1 MVSVIVAVDKPI
13 WKTQFQAIIDEQDN
27 INVGYANSLDE
38 VMFHTENTRY
48 DVGILDLG
56 DCDQKSTLRTMLK
69 IHEKYPRSRFV
80 LVVSFVEPFALSNF
94 IRAGVFG
101 FIDEH
106 ATPEEIE
113 NAVKAALRG
122 DIYVSA
128 SLVDRGV
135 KLRMSLAEEL
145 FKGIPNL
152 NCEVNCLT
160 EREFEILKLVA
171 QGKSNSEIAKELFV
185 SEKTVKN
192 HLYSAFRKIGVR
204 DRTQAAISVIKSLL
218 SYENGSLD
226 TA

>member
-1 MVSVIVAVDKPI
+1 MVRVLVAVDKPI

-27 INVGYANSLDE
+27 INVGYADSLDE
-38 VMFHTENTRY
+38 VMFRTENTRY

-56 DCDQKSTLRTMLK
+56 DCDQKSALRTMLK
-69 IHEKYPRSRFV
+69 IHEKHPRSRFV

-152 NCEVNCLT
+152 NCEANCLT

-218 SYENGSLD
+218 SYENRSLD

>member
-1 MVSVIVAVDKPI
+1 MVSVLVAVDKPI

-27 INVGYANSLDE
+27 IKVGYANSLDE

-80 LVVSFVEPFALSNF
+80 LVVSSVELFAFSNF

-106 ATPEEIE
+106 ATPTEIE

-122 DIYVSA
+122 DVYVSA

-152 NCEVNCLT
+152 NCEANCLT

-171 QGKSNSEIAKELFV
+171 QGKSNSEIARELFV

>member
-1 MVSVIVAVDKPI
+1 MVSVLVAVDKPI

-27 INVGYANSLDE
+27 IKVGYANSLDE
-38 VMFHTENTRY
+38 VMFHTENACY
-48 DVGILDLG
+48 DAVILNLG

-80 LVVSFVEPFALSNF
+80 LVVSSVELFAFSNF

-106 ATPEEIE
+106 ATPTEIE

-122 DIYVSA
+122 DVYVSA

-152 NCEVNCLT
+152 NCEANCLT

-218 SYENGSLD
+218 SYENRSLD

>member
-1 MVSVIVAVDKPI
+1 MIVIEKDFKI
-13 WKTQFQAIIDEQDN
+13 EQTKDYFILSFLKTKKELKEDSGESYKLG
-27 INVGYANSLDE
+27 GYYR
-38 VMFHTENTRY
+38 H
-48 DVGILDLG
+48 
-56 DCDQKSTLRTMLK
+56 
-69 IHEKYPRSRFV
+69 
-80 LVVSFVEPFALSNF
+80 
-94 IRAGVFG
+94 
-101 FIDEH
+101 
-106 ATPEEIE
+106 IE

-122 DIYVSA
+122 DVYVSA

-152 NCEVNCLT
+152 NCEANCLT